1 MEYKVCICAS
11 GNIDKLKVLELLE
24 NHSINKK
31 DIYIFVKD
39 NAQAKQ
45 IEAYKNKLTE
55 YNIVTT
61 KEEPTSQR
69 DCISNYFSTN
79 EFIISIDEEVEEIYE
94 HNKKLIDLKTLINDT
109 FHFLLANDLTLCG
122 VYPINNYLWT
132 KKTISCTLKYC
143 SDNLKFFINKKQLE
157 KRYYDLLGDY
167 ENTIRHYI
175 FSGGVMRYNY
185 ITVKM
190 DSREARKSTRPLQ
203 DKIKEVKTFHSDFKG
218 YCLIEKNYQDI
229 ILLENPIRD
238 VVQSLWIG
246 ETFNEVT
253 SLCIE
258 SWLKHDYQVDLYI
271 DKVFKLPKKFK
282 KYKDNNQLQ
291 FYYASEIIPYTK
303 GTEILPFSDLFRYKL
318 LYEKGGTWLDTD
330 MFMLR
335 RLPKD
340 KIIISSEHTI
350 LEGAFKS
357 KLRYKANIGVLRFD
371 KGNMLLDTV
380 IKKIELSKKVHTGF
394 ERMLIFTK
402 LVMRS
407 NLLDVSMPE
416 LYCPVAW
423 WNAKELYY
431 EEQLKLKY
439 GVEPWQ
445 HHQILS
451 KSTCVH
457 LWNHH
462 TYNKHRI
469 NFSKI
474 HEASLF
480 AKLYKLIN
488 D

>member
-1 MEYKVCICAS
+1 M
-11 GNIDKLKVLELLE
+11 
-24 NHSINKK
+24 
-31 DIYIFVKD
+31 
-39 NAQAKQ
+39 
-45 IEAYKNKLTE
+45 
-55 YNIVTT
+55 
-61 KEEPTSQR
+61 
-69 DCISNYFSTN
+69 
-79 EFIISIDEEVEEIYE
+79 
-94 HNKKLIDLKTLINDT
+94 
-109 FHFLLANDLTLCG
+109 
-122 VYPINNYLWT
+122 YPINYYLWT

-157 KRYYDLLGDY
+157 KRHYDLLGDY
-167 ENTIRHYI
+167 ENTIRHYM

-190 DSREARKSTRPLQ
+190 EAKKSNNSLQ

-218 YCLIEKNYQDI
+218 YTLIKNNNQDI
-229 ILLENPIRD
+229 RLLEKPIRD

-246 ETFNEVT
+246 ETFNEIT

-271 DKVFKLPKKFK
+271 DKVFKLPIKFK
-282 KYKDNNQLQ
+282 KYKDNKQLQ
-291 FYYASEIIPYTK
+291 FYYASEIMPYTK

-318 LYEKGGTWLDTD
+318 LYAKGGTWLDTD

-350 LEGAFKS
+350 LKGAFKS

-394 ERMLIFTK
+394 DRMLIFTK

-407 NLLDVSMPE
+407 SLLDVSMPE
-416 LYCPVAW
+416 LYCPVEW
-423 WNAKELYY
+423 WNAKSLYY
-431 EEQLKLKY
+431 EEQLNIKY
-439 GVEPWQ
+439 GVEPSP
-445 HHQILS
+445 HHLILE
-451 KSTCVH
+451 KSISVH

-469 NFSKI
+469 DFSKI
-474 HEASLF
+474 HVDSLF
-480 AKLYKLIN
+480 TKLYKLIN